1 MKNLKTSLII
11 TTYKWPEALFLVLK
25 SIKNQS
31 IVPNEIIV
39 ADDGSAEDT
48 KDMIKKFSKVS
59 KLKIIHSWQKDE
71 GFRAAMSRNKAIAKA
86 RGEYIIMIDG
96 DMILH
101 PDFIKDHISFAK
113 SNTFVQGM
121 RAKLSEEKSNDI
133 MQTKDINFKNFDKGL
148 KSKRYGIH
156 NQLLSFLLSGTCRIN
171 KLNMLQT
178 CNMAFYK
185 KDALRINGF
194 NEDFIG
200 WGREDSEFGARML
213 NARIARRDLRF
224 SAVAYHIHH
233 EGNSRKMLGHNHQIY
248 LNTLNKKLVRCTN
261 GINKYIYK

>member
-11 TTYKWPEALFLVLK
+11 TTYNWPEALFLVLK

-31 IVPNEIIV
+31 IMPTEIIV

-48 KDMIKKFSKVS
+48 KDMIKKFSKDS
-59 KLKIIHSWQKDE
+59 KLKIIYSWQKDK
-71 GFRAAMSRNKAIAKA
+71 GFRAAMSRNKAIARA

-113 SNTFVQGM
+113 NNTFVQGM
-121 RAKLSEEKSNDI
+121 RAKLSIEKSNNI
-133 MQTKDINFKNFDKGL
+133 MQTKNIIFKNFDKGL

-156 NQLLSFLLSGTCRIN
+156 NQFLSFLFSGPRIIN
-171 KLNMLQT
+171 RLNMLQT

-185 KDALRINGF
+185 KDVLKINGF

-213 NARIARRDLRF
+213 NAQITRRDLRF
-224 SAVAYHIHH
+224 CGVAYHIHH
-233 EGNSRKMLGHNHQIY
+233 EGNSRKMLDHNHQIY
-248 LNTLNKKLVRCTN
+248 LNTLKIKLVRCKN
-261 GINKYIYK
+261 GINKYINK